1 MQCPYCKEEVND
13 GALKCKHC
21 GSDLTLLPKAA
32 NAGTA
37 DFGAMLNT
45 AFTIWKEN
53 LGDLVILTLVFLLIC
68 WVPIANIGFIA
79 GYTRSLLKVARGE
92 GKARVGDLFN
102 AWDCFANLLIFVIIN
117 LVILIVLHFI
127 PVLGTLAAFA
137 LGFVTVP
144 GAFLIIDKGRSF
156 SDAYSW
162 CVETIQAD
170 FVNWFIVYL
179 VGNIIIAAGF
189 VVLLIGVILTAP
201 LGELFIILQYER
213 VKPATAI

>member
-21 GSDLTLLPKAA
+21 GSDVTLLPNAA
-32 NAGTA
+32 SAGAA

-53 LGDLVILTLVFLLIC
+53 LGDLVILTLVFLLVAWI
-68 WVPIANIGFIA
+68 PFANVGFIA

-117 LVILIVLHFI
+117 LIVLIVLYFV
-127 PVLGTLAAFA
+127 PVLGSIASLAF
-137 LGFVTVP
+137 GFVTVP
-144 GAFLIIDKGRSF
+144 GAFLIIDKGKSF

-162 CVETIQAD
+162 CIATIQAD
-170 FVNWFIVYL
+170 FVNWLVVYL
-179 VGNIIIAAGF
+179 VGNIIIGAGIVIF
-189 VVLLIGVILTAP
+189 FIGIILTAP

-213 VKPATAI
+213 VKPTASS